1 MKILT
6 LYIALGLR
14 KSIANHQSSI
24 VRREIKTN
32 RVTLFMSCFFPFIK
46 AAKGAESKG
55 EDGTAEA
62 KGSEET
68 PGEAKGS
75 DGTTE
80 DTGGGTKEDTGGT
93 SQDPEGAKQ
102 EGENQP
108 KNEEE
113 AEGCC
118 CILI

>member
-1 MKILT
+1 MREVTRSSAEGKP
-6 LYIALGLR
+6 AWQAG
-14 KSIANHQSSI
+14 SSI
-24 VRREIKTN
+24 HVI
-32 RVTLFMSCFFPFIK
+32 SSFFFISFIK
-46 AAKGAESKG
+46 AKGAETKG
-55 EDGTAEA
+55 EDGATGEA
-62 KGSEET
+62 KGSEGT
-68 PGEAKGS
+68 SGEAKGS

-93 SQDPEGAKQ
+93 TKDAEDSAKA